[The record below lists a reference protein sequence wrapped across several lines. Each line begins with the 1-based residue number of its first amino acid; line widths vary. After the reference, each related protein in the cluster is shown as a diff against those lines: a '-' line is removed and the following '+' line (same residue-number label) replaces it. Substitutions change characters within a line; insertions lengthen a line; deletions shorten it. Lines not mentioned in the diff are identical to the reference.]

1 MAIRHISNI
10 AGYKFGCWR
19 AVTRVPLPFCCYSV
33 AKELDSAPAGALP
46 HSGTAIAVPQK
57 ERQNQC
63 PQH

>member
-10 AGYKFGCWR
+10 AGYKFGGWR
-19 AVTRVPLPFCCYSV
+19 AVARVPLPFAAIVLQKSLTAPGGSIASLWYSHR
-33 AKELDSAPAGALP
+33 STP
-46 HSGTAIAVPQK
+46 K